1 MKNFLLLILLSAV
14 LPAAVAAQTRD
25 TLPPASTDEEDFS
38 EYDNLGFA
46 DKAAKRYCNPKIFDL
61 SPNRFISIG
70 WDWQNRYEGTFSAV
84 GQYTDGDSPIPAETA
99 DFRSTSGL
107 RFSANIPVI
116 SKNSLVWQLGA
127 NFWNMNYTGSATAEN
142 PDAAQLAN
150 RLLDRG
156 LVTSGINT
164 TVFKPLGEK
173 QFLLIQGSA
182 DLSGDYTL
190 SEFQSLR
197 YLRYSGALIWGKRPH
212 DRLQWGVGAARTY
225 RVGEMNYIPVVLY
238 NWTARNRKWGTEIL
252 FPARAHVRRTFTP
265 RSLLLAGYE
274 LEGQSYRIGSL
285 SDNRSLEIR
294 RGEMRARLEYQRQLR
309 GFVWVAI
316 QVGYRH
322 NWSFNSDY
330 LPDDG
335 QEFFRGFF
343 GDQRYAMIN
352 TLTNALYFNL
362 SFNLVSP

>member
-1 MKNFLLLILLSAV
+1 MKNLLLLLLLTGILPFTVSA
-14 LPAAVAAQTRD
+14 QQRD
-25 TLPPASTDEEDFS
+25 TVPPVSADEEDYS

-46 DKAAKRYCNPKIFDL
+46 DQAAKRYCNPKIFDL

-70 WDWQNRYEGTFSAV
+70 WDWQNGYRGNFSAI
-84 GQYTDGDSPIPAETA
+84 GEYADGETPSAAETA
-99 DFRSTSGL
+99 EFRSTNGF

-116 SKNSLVWQLGA
+116 SKNSLVWQMGA
-127 NFWNMNYTGSATAEN
+127 NFWNMNYTGSVTSEN
-142 PDAAQLAN
+142 PDAAPLAS
-150 RLLDRG
+150 RLMTRG

-182 DLSGDYTL
+182 DLSGDYSFT
-190 SEFQSLR
+190 EFQSLR

-212 DRLQWGVGAARTY
+212 DRLQWGIGAARTY

-238 NWTARNRKWGTEIL
+238 NWTAPNRKWGTEIL
-252 FPARAHVRRTFTP
+252 FPARAHVRRTFNA

-274 LEGQSYRIGSL
+274 LEGQSYRISSL
-285 SDNRSLEIR
+285 SDDRSLEIR

-309 GFVWVAI
+309 GFVWVAF

-322 NWSFNSDY
+322 NLSFNSDY
-330 LPDDG
+330 LPNDG

-343 GDQRYAMIN
+343 GDQRYTMIN

>member
-1 MKNFLLLILLSAV
+1 MKNLLLLLLLTGILPFTVSA
-14 LPAAVAAQTRD
+14 QQRD
-25 TLPPASTDEEDFS
+25 TVPPVSTDEEDYS

-46 DKAAKRYCNPKIFDL
+46 DQAAKRYCNPKIFDL

-70 WDWQNRYEGTFSAV
+70 WDWQNGYTGNFSAI
-84 GQYTDGDSPIPAETA
+84 GEYADGETPSAAESA
-99 DFRSTSGL
+99 DFSSTNGF

-116 SKNSLVWQLGA
+116 SKNSLVWQMGA
-127 NFWNMNYTGSATAEN
+127 NFWNMNYTGSVTSEN
-142 PDAAQLAN
+142 PDAAPLAS
-150 RLLDRG
+150 RLLTRG

-182 DLSGDYTL
+182 DLSGDYSFT
-190 SEFQSLR
+190 EFQSLR

-212 DRLQWGVGAARTY
+212 DRLQWGIGAARTY
-225 RVGEMNYIPVVLY
+225 RVGEMNYIPVILY
-238 NWTARNRKWGTEIL
+238 NWTAPNRKWGTEIL
-252 FPARAHVRRTFTP
+252 FPARAHVRRTFNA

-274 LEGQSYRIGSL
+274 LEGQSYRISSL
-285 SDNRSLEIR
+285 SDDQSLEIR

-309 GFVWVAI
+309 GFVWVAF

-330 LPDDG
+330 LPNDG